1 MGVKIFIQNLQKKLP
16 INPKKIR
23 KLISKILKN
32 EKTKKSASINIC
44 FVNNPLIKKYNSKFF
59 KVKNPTDVLA
69 FDLSEKKGDILAD
82 IMISTDTAV
91 TNSAKFKTTA
101 DYELLLYVAHG
112 LLHILGYNDQSQVQ
126 KKLMRKKEAEYVN

>member
-32 EKTKKSASINIC
+32 EGAKKSASINIC
-44 FVNNPLIKKYNSKFF
+44 FVNKPLIEKYNSKFF

-69 FDLSEKKGDILAD
+69 FDLSEKKRNISAD
-82 IMISTDTAV
+82 IMISTDIAV
-91 TNSAKFKTTA
+91 TNSAKFKTTPN
-101 DYELLLYVAHG
+101 YELSLYVAHG
-112 LLHILGYNDQSQVQ
+112 LLHILGYNDQSQAQ